1 MDEPRA
7 KRIHSV
13 LFVCAM
19 NSVRSPMAEAIA
31 RHYFGRSMY
40 VQSAG
45 IHKGEP
51 SGFTT
56 AVLDEIGIDASKHK
70 PRTLEELEEWEGLN
84 FDLIISL
91 SPEAHHAALE
101 LTRTLAADVEYWP
114 TPGPDPR
121 RRARASRCSM
131 PIATCATGCST
142 ASGRGSSKAQK
153 PRARRS
159 ESVPSP
165 AMSPAS
171 SDRVADHGDRPR
183 PRR

>member
-1 MDEPRA
+1 MDQARP

-31 RHYFGRSMY
+31 RHYFGKSLY

-45 IHKGEP
+45 VRKGEP
-51 SGFTT
+51 SGF
-56 AVLDEIGIDASKHK
+56 AASSLAEIGIDGSRHK

-84 FDLIISL
+84 FDLIVSL

-114 TPGPDPR
+114 TPDPTITQG
-121 RRARASRCSM
+121 SREQVLDAYRDVRDGLSYR
-131 PIATCATGCST
+131 I
-142 ASGRGSSKAQK
+142 RLKLKA
-153 PRARRS
+153 
-159 ESVPSP
+159 
-165 AMSPAS
+165 
-171 SDRVADHGDRPR
+171 
-183 PRR
+183 